1 MSKKHVEEYYNQIC
15 EQYKE
20 LLNNTKEV
28 EKAVKE
34 GLVSPEFLDNY
45 KKIIEPNKVNYERWS
60 YMMFLLNQPNKKEK
74 KRKYIKQHEKELQE
88 YKEKHLDSVDIDES
102 KEAVLEAKKFIEK

>member
-1 MSKKHVEEYYNQIC
+1 
-15 EQYKE
+15 
-20 LLNNTKEV
+20 
-28 EKAVKE
+28 
-34 GLVSPEFLDNY
+34 
-45 KKIIEPNKVNYERWS
+45 
-60 YMMFLLNQPNKKEK
+60 MMFLLNQPNKKEK